1 MTDHVRARTG
11 GREHISGQAF
21 EHFDHML
28 GHLARIR
35 AQTGVELRL
44 SAAGLG
50 LGEVHV
56 HTQTAENA
64 DNGLSSFGVERIDQA
79 GCEKLYGG
87 HVSIVVQIS
96 YRVMRQIRW
105 YDCAAMTDFHTRI
118 PNHFDLPRRIDRL
131 GELAYNLWWTW
142 QPNAQRLF
150 SRIDNDLWERL
161 AHNPILLLRQVGRSA
176 LNEVAQDNLYL
187 TLYDSVF
194 AEFDM
199 YLSKTD
205 TWSDRTHPELA
216 SKPIAYFSMEF
227 GLHETLPIY
236 SGGLGVLS
244 GDHLKEASDLGLP
257 LVGVGLMYAEGYFSQ
272 RISEDGWQEALNN
285 PLQFEDILVLPVL
298 EEDGTPFT
306 VSVEMPDRQVALR
319 IWEIRVG
326 RVPLFL
332 MDSNVESNTPE
343 DRVLTARL
351 YWSDLDRR
359 VMQEIVLGVGGVRAL
374 RALGYNPSA
383 WHMNEGHAAFLILER
398 ARELVAGG
406 TPFTEAIEKTRG
418 QNVFT
423 THTPVPAGNDE
434 FPLWLID
441 KYLSKCWP
449 KLGLSRD
456 QFVDL
461 ARNQQSW
468 GESFSMGVLALRH
481 SDGRNAVSEL
491 HGHVA
496 QKMWNFLWK
505 DKEEDEV
512 PITYVTNGVHT
523 DNWLARRLGV
533 LYDEYLGPDW
543 RENLDDPGTW
553 TKVDEIPADELWNV
567 RRHLK
572 RKLSFRMQ
580 EWARARWTEGGFH
593 PVQVVA
599 SGSLIDPYVL
609 TIGFA
614 RRFATYKRASLILQD
629 VERLLDIINRPNMP
643 VQIIF
648 AGKAHPA
655 DEPGKQL
662 IQKIYRTVKRAETGG
677 RLVFLEDY
685 DMNIARYLVQGVD
698 VWLNTPRRPMEASGT
713 SGMKAAMNGG
723 LNFSVLDGW
732 WREAYNGKNGWAI
745 GEDKEPDVPEI
756 QDKADALSLY
766 STLENEIIPLYYER
780 NADWVPMEWIERIKN
795 NLRTVSPQFSMR
807 RMVKEYVE
815 SLYVPA
821 VK

>member
-1 MTDHVRARTG
+1 MT
-11 GREHISGQAF
+11 Q
-21 EHFDHML
+21 
-28 GHLARIR
+28 
-35 AQTGVELRL
+35 
-44 SAAGLG
+44 
-50 LGEVHV
+50 
-56 HTQTAENA
+56 
-64 DNGLSSFGVERIDQA
+64 
-79 GCEKLYGG
+79 
-87 HVSIVVQIS
+87 
-96 YRVMRQIRW
+96 
-105 YDCAAMTDFHTRI
+105 FHTRI

-142 QPNAQRLF
+142 RPNAQRLF
-150 SRIDNDLWERL
+150 SRIDNDLWEHL
-161 AHNPILLLRQVGRSA
+161 AHNPILLLRQVERAA
-176 LNEVAQDNLYL
+176 LNGVAQDNRYL
-187 TLYDSVF
+187 ALYDSVF
-194 AEFDM
+194 TEFDN
-199 YLSKTD
+199 YLVMTD

-216 SKPIAYFSMEF
+216 NKPIAYFSMEF

-236 SGGLGVLS
+236 SGGLGVLA

-257 LVGVGLMYAEGYFSQ
+257 LAGVGLMYAEGYFSQ
-272 RISEDGWQEALNN
+272 RISEDGWQDALNN
-285 PLQFEDILVLPVL
+285 PLRFDDMLVLPIL
-298 EEDGTPFT
+298 AEDGTPLT
-306 VSVEMPDRQVALR
+306 VSVEMPDRKVTLR
-319 IWEIRVG
+319 LWEIRVG

-332 MDSNVESNTPE
+332 MDSNVESNKPE
-343 DRVLTARL
+343 DRMLTARL

-359 VMQEIVLGVGGVRAL
+359 IMQEIVLGVGGVRAL
-374 RALGYNPSA
+374 RALGYNPSV

-398 ARELVAGG
+398 TRELVAGG
-406 TPFTEAIEKTRG
+406 TSFAEAIAKTHG

-441 KYLSKCWP
+441 KYLAAMWP
-449 KLGLSRD
+449 ELGLSRD

-468 GESFSMGVLALRH
+468 GESFSMGVLALRY
-481 SDGRNAVSEL
+481 SEGRNAVSEL
-491 HGHVA
+491 HGRVA
-496 QKMWNFLWK
+496 RKMWNFLWK
-505 DKEEDEV
+505 DEEEDDV

-523 DNWLARRLGV
+523 ANWMARRLGV
-533 LYDEYLGPDW
+533 LYDKYLGPDW
-543 RENLDDPGTW
+543 RENLDDPETW
-553 TKVDEIPADELWNV
+553 TKMEEIPAEELWAV
-567 RRHLK
+567 RTHLK

-580 EWARARWTEGGFH
+580 EWARTRWTKGGFH

-599 SGSLIDPYVL
+599 SGALIDPYVL

-629 VERLLDIINRPNMP
+629 VERLLRIINRPNMP
-643 VQIIF
+643 VQLIF

-662 IQKIYRTVKRAETGG
+662 IQQIYRTVKMAESSG

-713 SGMKAAMNGG
+713 SGMKAALNGV

-732 WREAYNGKNGWAI
+732 WREAYNGRNGWAI
-745 GEDKEPDVPEI
+745 GEDKEADVPEV

-766 STLENEIIPLYYER
+766 TTLENEIIPLFYDR
-780 NADWVPMEWIERIKN
+780 NGDFIPMDWIEHIKN
-795 NLRTVSPQFSMR
+795 NLRTVTPHFSTR

-815 SLYVPA
+815 RLYVPA